1 MPVVYAFTA
10 LIGAVAMPL
19 LTGSEGI
26 LFISAS
32 AVIGATIAPLGTA
45 LLVCI
50 VPELDRQKDD
60 FIIIE
65 DAT

>member
-19 LTGSEGI
+19 LTGSSEGI
-26 LFISAS
+26 LFIPAS

-60 FIIIE
+60 FIIE